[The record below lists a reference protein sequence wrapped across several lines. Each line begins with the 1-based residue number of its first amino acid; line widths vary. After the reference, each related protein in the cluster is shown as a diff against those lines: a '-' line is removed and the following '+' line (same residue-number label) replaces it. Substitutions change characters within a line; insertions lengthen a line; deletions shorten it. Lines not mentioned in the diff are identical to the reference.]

1 MRFQT
6 KFKAASKNSSLGR
19 LELHFINA
27 TTVKGKKKDLPKK
40 IKWEGP
46 IATFFK
52 CGHSFSPKNAAIAQ
66 ENVALDSFYGRMF
79 KMQPLLFL

>member
-52 CGHSFSPKNAAIAQ
+52 CGHRLTPKNAATAQ
-66 ENVALDSFYGRMF
+66 KNVASEWFFGPVF
-79 KMQPLLFL
+79 KTHLLIYI